1 MLFWGSKLGQQTG
14 QQAKAQGKCTTV
26 PDHTPCK
33 VVPIVTLSIPSTPLS
48 LEGLCLARSSP
59 FVIGAAKLRFGAAK
73 LQFEFHLKKKTSEKC
88 GAPARQPSPCQQQA
102 ARLASAHGAPITG
115 RRARCCHDAH
125 GRTGPHHGAAPSAC
139 GPPPISSTRAPDHA
153 AATRWWRCWCCRCRR
168 SCCASSRFSVQ
179 APQAASCR

>member
-1 MLFWGSKLGQQTG
+1 MRVFVRVYCGLTPILAPNIYPTIRCPLYLCPSQGWDWGSRGSGAARGSWLLFWGSKLGQQTG

-88 GAPARQPSPCQQQA
+88 GAPARASPPA
-102 ARLASAHGAPITG
+102 TMPAGRAPG
-115 RRARCCHDAH
+115 ERARRA
-125 GRTGPHHGAAPSAC
+125 HHRKAGTLLP
-139 GPPPISSTRAPDHA
+139 
-153 AATRWWRCWCCRCRR
+153 
-168 SCCASSRFSVQ
+168 
-179 APQAASCR
+179 